1 MASLEKDE
9 KLVERILEQRADFYA
24 APDRFRT
31 LKIFDREHGSFLL
44 MDEGWEGYQ
53 RIHRVWAHIELREEK
68 FWIHEDGT
76 QEGLATDLMEKGV
89 ARERIVLA
97 FQEPRSLSRAA

>member
-1 MASLEKDE
+1 VATLDKDQE
-9 KLVERILEQRADFYA
+9 IVEQILEQRSIFYA
-24 APDRFRT
+24 APDQFRT
-31 LKIFDREHGSFLL
+31 LKVFDHKNGSFLL

-53 RIHRVWAHIELREEK
+53 RIHRVWAHIELRDGK
-68 FWIHEDGT
+68 FLIHEDGT